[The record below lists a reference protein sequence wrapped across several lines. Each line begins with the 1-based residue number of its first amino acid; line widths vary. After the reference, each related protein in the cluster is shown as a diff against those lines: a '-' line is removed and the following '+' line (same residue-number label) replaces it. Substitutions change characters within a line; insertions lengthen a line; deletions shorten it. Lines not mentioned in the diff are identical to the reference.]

1 MATMFEL
8 DTLHNRPA
16 TYDDESS
23 HTSSDS
29 SNDLDGEAVEERAI
43 YLLGQKHDETSLRE
57 FQKKLYWMTYR
68 KELQVGLRPYGGG
81 GKFIGV
87 TTDSNTSNGGVSDFG
102 VEGANL
108 ETLEELA
115 SCGLRTDAG
124 WGCMLRSAQMMLAQT
139 VRLHFSAS
147 ASNVGRFCKRDAS
160 EEMRIAAWFAD
171 FPNPDLTDSS
181 DDHINESN
189 PQLDSNTS
197 AKEDDDRI
205 DYHHWY
211 SLHQMVAAGLG
222 LGMLPGEWYGPTTVT
237 HVLRELNEMHCD
249 YLEKRVRQNNHSTG
263 KAMFRIHVATEGC
276 IYLDAVANLMT
287 KNQVSEQSADKALP
301 LDDPL
306 QITNST
312 NSKKQEWDTSL
323 LLLLPLRLGIQSI
336 PTETY
341 GAPLAKLIQ
350 FSQSVGMLGGTPRH
364 ALWFYGAEDVA
375 LTAAKDAVRVG
386 GWYGLDPHTT
396 QPAPRGVLEEIG
408 TNSNTKKYR
417 WKVNMNESY
426 LRSLHIGAVSHSNHE
441 KSIPLSNIDPTLAL
455 GFYFKDY
462 QDFNSFK
469 RSLHSLNA
477 ECKRNNLPS
486 ILTILENAPN
496 YEVDV
501 GEVMKNMAL
510 NKKNALED
518 DVDGFSLKSE
528 DGELEDDD
536 DNDDDYVLV

>member
-1 MATMFEL
+1 MFEL
-8 DTLHNRPA
+8 DTLHNRPT

-23 HTSSDS
+23 HISSDS
-29 SNDLDGEAVEERAI
+29 SNDLGEEEVEERAI

-87 TTDSNTSNGGVSDFG
+87 TTDNNSNGGLSDFG

-139 VRLHFSAS
+139 VRLHFKSSA
-147 ASNVGRFCKRDAS
+147 NNLGRFGKRDSS

-171 FPNPDLTDSS
+171 FPNPDLTDAS
-181 DDHINESN
+181 DEHINESN
-189 PQLDSNTS
+189 PQVDSNTS
-197 AKEDDDRI
+197 AKEGGVI
-205 DYHHWY
+205 DNHHWY

-249 YLEKRVRQNNHSTG
+249 YLERRVRQNNHGTE
-263 KAMFRIHVATEGC
+263 KTMFRIHVATEGC
-276 IYLDAVANLMT
+276 VYLDAIANLMT
-287 KNQVSEQSADKALP
+287 KNQVSEQSAEETLP
-301 LDDPL
+301 VDDPL
-306 QITNST
+306 QITNVT
-312 NSKKQEWDTSL
+312 NSKMVEWDTSL
-323 LLLLPLRLGIQSI
+323 LLLLPLRLGIQAI
-336 PTETY
+336 PTEIY

-350 FSQSVGMLGGTPRH
+350 FTQSVGMLGGTPRH

-375 LTAAKDAVRVG
+375 MTTDKDAVRVG

-408 TNSNTKKYR
+408 TNSNTKKYK
-417 WKVNMNESY
+417 WKVNLNESY
-426 LRSLHIGAVSHSNHE
+426 LRSLHIGAASHFNHE
-441 KSIPLSNIDPTLAL
+441 KSVPLSNLDPTLAL
-455 GFYFKDY
+455 GFYFKDN

-469 RSLHSLNA
+469 LSLDSFNA
-477 ECKRNNLPS
+477 ECKRKNLPN
-486 ILTILENAPN
+486 IITILEKAPN

-510 NKKNALED
+510 NKKDSLEHEA
-518 DVDGFSLKSE
+518 DGFSLKSE
-528 DGELEDDD
+528 DGVIED